1 MSTSLATVEETD
13 TFEET
18 LITITVVSVVVILL
32 LTIAIVVYI
41 MCRTPREQG
50 SQEVVNSKSL
60 RTRIEKLYL
69 RYFTVNDEDAPGGVT
84 RDRPGTWQ
92 LHRPGS
98 IYTEKRAKEKQSNE
112 GTYYSEA

>member
-1 MSTSLATVEETD
+1 MSASLATVEETD

-50 SQEVVNSKSL
+50 VK
-60 RTRIEKLYL
+60 KL
-69 RYFTVNDEDAPGGVT
+69 
-84 RDRPGTWQ
+84 
-92 LHRPGS
+92 
-98 IYTEKRAKEKQSNE
+98 
-112 GTYYSEA
+112 